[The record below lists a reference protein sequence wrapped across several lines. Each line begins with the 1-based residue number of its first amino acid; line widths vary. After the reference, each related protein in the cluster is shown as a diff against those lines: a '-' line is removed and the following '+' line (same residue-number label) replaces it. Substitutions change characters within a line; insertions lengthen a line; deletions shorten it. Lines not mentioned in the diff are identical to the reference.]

1 MKLSFNDHHAVSSP
15 LAIDHLSFSRHGRSI
30 FNDLSLSFQA
40 GEFVGLL
47 GANGAGKSTLLR
59 TLAGFISPS
68 SGDVSL
74 FDNTITSLS
83 SGEIA
88 RYVAYVPQQV
98 QFSFPYTVQRIVEMG
113 TFPYQYDGAT
123 SYAKRQAIKNGLAC
137 MGLEAMSNR
146 KVTTLSGGERQR
158 VVIAR
163 AFAQQTPILLL
174 DEPMTGLD
182 YGFQLRLLALLKQ
195 SCAEGRLV
203 IMTSH
208 RPEELFNQ
216 ANRVLIL
223 DEGQITDDGSAES
236 TLTAARLSRLYNV
249 SLHEWNHQGGRNFQL
264 DE

>member
-1 MKLSFNDHHAVSSP
+1 MKSSFDNRAVSSS
-15 LAIDHLSFSRHGRSI
+15 LTIDHLSFSRHGRPI
-30 FNDLSLSFQA
+30 FSDLSLSFQA

-59 TLAGFISPS
+59 TLAGFIPPS
-68 SGDVSL
+68 SGSISL
-74 FDNTITSLS
+74 FDRKLISLS
-83 SGEIA
+83 PKEIA
-88 RYVAYVPQQV
+88 RHIAYVPQQT

-113 TFPYQYDGAT
+113 ALPHQYTETT
-123 SYAKRQAIKNGLAC
+123 SCAKQQAIKEGMAC
-137 MGLEAMSNR
+137 MGLDALANR
-146 KVTTLSGGERQR
+146 KVTMLSGGERQR

-195 SCAEGRLV
+195 SCAKGRLV

-216 ANRVLIL
+216 INRALIL
-223 DEGQITDDGSAES
+223 DEGQITDDGLPEQV
-236 TLTAARLSRLYNV
+236 LTAARLSRLYNV
-249 SLHEWNHQGGRNFQL
+249 PLQEWDHRGGRAFQL
-264 DE
+264 EE